1 MLLAWVNCNKNLK
14 CVRRRST
21 TRDWNAS
28 LLFNVGHSSGS
39 IQVLVY
45 QELMPADHHFG
56 YSLSWHIWH
65 SVSVFG
71 SSLRTKLASGRLCML
86 GILDTLFLEI
96 FNILKRYYGLC
107 VWCFPT
113 LQSIDFLKAVDN
125 RVWTPKMLKFSIK
138 KVYLE
143 GTYFKISGATLL
155 TIDSKKK
162 SMAYISTVVII
173 SCSFA

>member
-1 MLLAWVNCNKNLK
+1 MNVVIWQKSI
-14 CVRRRST
+14 ST
-21 TRDWNAS
+21 S
-28 LLFNVGHSSGS
+28 PSCGS
-39 IQVLVY
+39 ISIVENAGSIWSPFWL
-45 QELMPADHHFG
+45 
-56 YSLSWHIWH
+56 LSDGWHIWH

-86 GILDTLFLEI
+86 GILDILFLEI

-113 LQSIDFLKAVDN
+113 LQSIDFLKTVDN

-162 SMAYISTVVII
+162 SMAYISTFVII